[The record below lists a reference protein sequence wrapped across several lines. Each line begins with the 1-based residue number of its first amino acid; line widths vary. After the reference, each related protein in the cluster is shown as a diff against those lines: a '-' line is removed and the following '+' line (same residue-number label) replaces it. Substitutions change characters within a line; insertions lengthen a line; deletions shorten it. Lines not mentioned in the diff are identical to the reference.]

1 MTARNR
7 TPDRYRDVSVADVDV
22 PLTAAALSELLLGR
36 DAYRRTKFIV
46 VRRGSETALVEI
58 EKATTDPLFSP
69 ITAVRLL
76 AGPEECAVVDAPD
89 LDPAVPSDL
98 AAAARRLPS
107 PARCVIVH
115 GRFEHVSFL
124 LDPAPLRMRV
134 LETVPPSPPKLV
146 EQVRRVLSVADD
158 LPPIEVEPVL
168 VDLHDLARTRP
179 SGHYLLPCRAG
190 ATAPPGARLDY
201 LDELPPR
208 GDWVLVG
215 CERSRQI
222 HRWVYGDVPPNV
234 DSCPRAM
241 ASDLTGGE
249 PTLTKCCLFEYEI
262 DVEETRVT
270 VPWGASLEEIR
281 RGVAELAKAMEPAWA
296 PG

>member
-7 TPDRYRDVSVADVDV
+7 TPDRYREVSLAEVDV
-22 PLTAAALSELLLGR
+22 PLTEAALRELLLGR
-36 DAYRRTKFIV
+36 DAYRRTRFIV
-46 VRRGSETALVEI
+46 VRRGPQTALVEV
-58 EKATTDPLFSP
+58 EKETTEPLFSP
-69 ITAVRLL
+69 ITDVRLL
-76 AGPEECAVVDAPD
+76 AGADECAVVDAPD

-98 AAAARRLPS
+98 ATAARRLPS
-107 PARCVIVH
+107 PARCVIVY

-124 LDPAPLRMRV
+124 LDPQPLQMRV

-146 EQVRRVLSVADD
+146 EQVRRVLSIADD

-168 VDLHDLARTRP
+168 VDLHELARTRP

-201 LDELPPR
+201 LDERPPR

-222 HRWVYGDVPPNV
+222 HRWVYGDVPPNA
-234 DSCPRAM
+234 DSRPRSQVGDMHCA
-241 ASDLTGGE
+241 E
-249 PTLTKCCLFEYEI
+249 QTLTLASIPQHEI
-262 DVEETRVT
+262 E
-270 VPWGASLEEIR
+270 S
-281 RGVAELAKAMEPAWA
+281 
-296 PG
+296 